1 MSVDLSALSHIQGI
15 SVVDTEKES
24 ERDRGRFLL
33 YGPPGSGKSYLS
45 SMVAAFGP
53 TLYLDLVG
61 EKGTRSFQG
70 APWAKNITVV
80 RPDSVTAMDD
90 LFWMLKRGEHPFKA
104 VVVDSA
110 TSMQKM
116 TMRYLTKAN
125 ETAVREIQ
133 LEAAPASMQTWG
145 RALDVMTD
153 LGTFWFG
160 LADGD
165 GVAPMHVV
173 IVAQQKVV
181 ENEFTGETTRT
192 IDVQKGAIN
201 GIISNADFVI
211 YTDVEP
217 NDAAVGENDPPM
229 RHIALFGS
237 HPGYVTKARVPV
249 HLRGKFPPVLGRSG
263 ALSLSNL
270 SRQLELGGVPALK
283 KKPAA
288 SPDNTKEN

>member
-1 MSVDLSALSHIQGI
+1 MSIDLSALAHIQGI
-15 SVVDTEKES
+15 SIVNSNEETQ
-24 ERDRGRFLL
+24 RDRGRFLL

-45 SMVAAFGP
+45 SMVANFGP

-116 TMRYLTKAN
+116 TMRYLTDAN

-133 LEAAPASMQTWG
+133 MDAAPASMQTWG

-165 GVAPMHVV
+165 GAAPMHVV

-201 GIISNADFVI
+201 GIISNADFVM

-217 NDAAVGENDPPM
+217 NSAAMSENDPPM
-229 RHIALFGS
+229 RHIALFGA

-249 HLRGKFPPVLGRSG
+249 HLRGKIPPVLGRN
-263 ALSLSNL
+263 APLNLATL
-270 SRQLELGGVPALK
+270 SRQLELGGVPAAK
-283 KKPAA
+283 KRAA
-288 SPDNTKEN
+288 APSEKSEG